1 MIAVAASPARAAMRT
16 ALEDRGFT
24 IAAEAVDARSALVAA
39 KRERPDLCLIDL
51 DLPGDGLAAVG
62 RIATALP
69 GTTVVALA
77 PVEDGAQMIAAL
89 EHGASGYLRTDFPAD
104 DLAKTLRAAHAGEP
118 ALSRSLVPHLI
129 EHLRRGSSSRL
140 ELGDLMVT
148 LTPRERDVVELVRK
162 GWPTG
167 EIARRLGLSPV
178 TVRRHISSVS
188 RKTGIP
194 GRVALAEA
202 LKGSIR

>member
-1 MIAVAASPARAAMRT
+1 MRT

-24 IAAEAVDARSALVAA
+24 IAAEAADARSALVAA
-39 KRERPDLCLIDL
+39 RRERPDLCLIGL

-62 RIATALP
+62 RVAAALP

-89 EHGASGYLRTDFPAD
+89 EHGASGYLPTDFPAD
-104 DLAKTLRAAHAGEP
+104 DFAKTLRAAHAGEP

-148 LTPRERDVVELVRK
+148 LTPRERDVVDLVRN

-202 LKGSIR
+202 LKRSTR